1 MTRRGD
7 QNANRKRRHCNE
19 RKTIDTAQRNRLA
32 VGFLLS
38 AQIKQ
43 FIDQLLAGRDDSTV
57 ASVLGTCQHQSDQVF
72 ANVRIAQLERTTD
85 NISDTVFTW
94 AALDGKSRVNASRV

>member
-19 RKTIDTAQRNRLA
+19 RSAIDTAQRNRRA
-32 VGFLLS
+32 DGCLLS

-43 FIDQLLAGRDDSTV
+43 FID
-57 ASVLGTCQHQSDQVF
+57 
-72 ANVRIAQLERTTD
+72 
-85 NISDTVFTW
+85 
-94 AALDGKSRVNASRV
+94 